1 MKEAYDSAC
10 RKKFCQVYLQTL
22 DPIRAAQEIQC
33 LDGYGLLGT
42 KPMQKTLEQ
51 MRETAADQI
60 RREDVLRRLAQLA
73 FGGAGDAVKLTDPAV
88 RADPEGLDLS
98 AVSEFKVT
106 EKGVEVKLV
115 DRVRAL
121 ETLFHLLERPEQG
134 ALSPLCQALAE
145 TVTTEERVW
154 ENG

>member
-33 LDGYGLLGT
+33 SDGYSLLGT

-121 ETLFHLLERPEQG
+121 ETLFHLLEQPEQG